1 MRSRAVPTGKLVAMA
16 VAEEQLAQVDGI
28 ALGWVVDTAVISVE
42 VAEHH
47 ITTREGNRQAAHHP
61 ITRGGNR

>member
-1 MRSRAVPTGKLVAMA
+1 MA

-28 ALGWVVDTAVISVE
+28 ALGWVVVDTVVNIME
-42 VAEHH
+42 EAEHH
-47 ITTREGNRQAAHHP
+47 ITTRAGNQQEAHHP

>member
-1 MRSRAVPTGKLVAMA
+1 MGKAVIMA

-42 VAEHH
+42 EAEHH
-47 ITTREGNRQAAHHP
+47 ITTREGNQQAAHHP
-61 ITRGGNR
+61 ITRGDNR